1 MGKRTL
7 AILLVLVTTQWLFFS
22 NSTNHLA
29 RLTIPWMGSVGFSI
43 LILLAHTFL
52 YFISRYDA
60 LRNAKNYAFSSSIIS
75 IATAVLTTFRASPV
89 DQFLLA
95 IVSLVFLFITAY
107 LLAINHD
114 RFGAI
119 SEVVLV
125 PIMLALNWF
134 LAAVKTIN
142 DIIKTCTNAFSGQIH
157 TKPKNVSNILL
168 GIAITIPV
176 IFVLIALLSFADP
189 VFSKTIGKLIA
200 FDWVRLDS
208 WILARS
214 IFAVAIAFL
223 SLPFF
228 NLIIPQ
234 SYKSIFANK
243 KQWMGMITPAYILV
257 ISVLV
262 VMTSFLLIQ
271 FPYIFAQVPE
281 TQLHQ
286 FGVQTYSE
294 YVRRG
299 FVELTLVSILI
310 YSVSFVCLVIY
321 RAKNQSLLRF
331 LNFLLIGEGLIFI
344 FSIFRRVYLYQAL
357 HGLTRIR
364 VYGTAF
370 LILMILLSIVLALRH
385 LLPKINW
392 YIWEVLITAFV
403 VVTVSLIGVDKFI
416 AEYHPPTVNE
426 QVDYVYISKLSTEAT
441 SGLILSYKHSVLE
454 LNSFAKKSIFTE
466 DDRRQLIYLNQTL
479 HNLRQ
484 KYAQLALVYGTQTDY
499 EKLQIFTYFK
509 YIPSEIKYYNFAD
522 LAAYAQLV
530 SQIPA
535 DEIIAANNLSQQL
548 LNQIP
553 PSQMPALDRSL
564 SSPLDF

>member
-1 MGKRTL
+1 
-7 AILLVLVTTQWLFFS
+7 
-22 NSTNHLA
+22 
-29 RLTIPWMGSVGFSI
+29 MGSVGFSI

-52 YFISRYDA
+52 YLISRHDSSKK
-60 LRNAKNYAFSSSIIS
+60 AKNYAFSSSVVS
-75 IATAVLTTFRASPV
+75 IAAAVLTAFRASPV

-107 LLAINHD
+107 LLAINHN

-119 SEVVLV
+119 SEIILIPFVLC
-125 PIMLALNWF
+125 LNWF

-142 DIIKTCTNAFSGQIH
+142 DIIKIGTNSFSGQIH

-176 IFVLIALLSFADP
+176 VLVLIALLSFADP

-200 FDWVRLDS
+200 FEWIRLDS
-208 WILARS
+208 WIVARA
-214 IFAVAIAFL
+214 IFAIAIAFL
-223 SLPFF
+223 SLPFL

-243 KQWMGMITPAYILV
+243 KYWLDKITPAYILV
-257 ISVLV
+257 ASVLI

-271 FPYIFAQVPE
+271 FPYIFAQVEE

-310 YSVSFVCLVIY
+310 YSVSFVCLVVY
-321 RAKNQSLLRF
+321 RAKNQSFLRI
-331 LNFLLIGEGLIFI
+331 LNFFLIGEGVIFI
-344 FSIFRRVYLYQAL
+344 TSIFRRVYLYQAL

-392 YIWEVLITAFV
+392 YIWEVLITSFV
-403 VVTVSLIGVDKFI
+403 VVAVSLIGVDKFI
-416 AEYHPPTVNE
+416 AEYHRPTVNE

-441 SGLILSYKHSVLE
+441 NGLIQSYKHSVLE
-454 LNSFAKKSIFTE
+454 LNSFAKKATFTE
-466 DDRRQLIYLNQTL
+466 DDRRQLIYINQTL

-484 KYAQLALVYGTQTDY
+484 KYAQLALVYGTQQIY
-499 EKLQIFTYFK
+499 EKLQIYTYYK
-509 YIPSEIKYYNFAD
+509 YIPPEIKYYNFAD
-522 LAAYAQLV
+522 LSAYALFV
-530 SQIPA
+530 SQIPV
-535 DEIIAANNLSQQL
+535 DELIAANKLSQEL
-548 LNQIP
+548 LNSIP
-553 PSQMPALDRSL
+553 PSEMPALDRSL